1 MNERVKLIRKQLG
14 MTQEQL
20 AQRLGIGKAA
30 LSMIET
36 GKAGL
41 SARNRNILVQELNV
55 NPEWLEGGKG
65 NMFNAEPD
73 LTAYMHRTDNSL
85 PLQSVP
91 LYSIEGTAGL
101 VPLFAD
107 QAQAKPVNFIHIPNL
122 PKCDGAIY
130 IVGDSMYPLLKSG
143 DIVLYKQLGDIND
156 IFWGDMYLLSIDIDG
171 EEYVTVKYIQKSDR
185 EGYVKLVSQNPHH
198 ADKDVA
204 INRISNR
211 AGQVQHQDELDPVAG
226 PDRGGQAPK
235 QRRKQARRTRTP
247 ACAFIMQ
254 CGQCPAAAAA
264 SRPQRSDSERG
275 ARPSLPGN
283 CPGGSARRT
292 SRQTRCRAPYCKNG
306 TAEAGRA
313 EPGASHERRWIGIP
327 NPKKFVSFG
336 NKTDPTWNY
345 PIKNSR
351 SDF

>member
-143 DIVLYKQLGDIND
+143 DIVFYKQVHDIMHS
-156 IFWGDMYLLSIDIDG
+156 IIWGEMYLISFDIDG
-171 EEYVTVKYIQKSDR
+171 DEYVSVKYLQKSDIPDHI
-185 EGYVKLVSQNPHH
+185 VLVSYNEHH
-198 ADKDVA
+198 KPMEIH
-204 INRISNR
+204 INRIR
-211 AGQVQHQDELDPVAG
+211 AL
-226 PDRGGQAPK
+226 
-235 QRRKQARRTRTP
+235 
-247 ACAFIMQ
+247 AFIK
-254 CGQCPAAAAA
+254 A
-264 SRPQRSDSERG
+264 SLRLN
-275 ARPSLPGN
+275 SL
-283 CPGGSARRT
+283 
-292 SRQTRCRAPYCKNG
+292 K
-306 TAEAGRA
+306 
-313 EPGASHERRWIGIP
+313 
-327 NPKKFVSFG
+327 
-336 NKTDPTWNY
+336 
-345 PIKNSR
+345 
-351 SDF
+351 